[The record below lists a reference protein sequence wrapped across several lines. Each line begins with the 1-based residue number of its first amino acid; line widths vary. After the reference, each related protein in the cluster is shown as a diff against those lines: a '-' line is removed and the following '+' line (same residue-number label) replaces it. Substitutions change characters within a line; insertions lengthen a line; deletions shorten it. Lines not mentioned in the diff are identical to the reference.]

1 MPGSFS
7 EEKYGVKKKLCQK
20 RKISNMGTIFSQ
32 ILIIKRQNIAPYKA
46 CILYKKYKIFYKEM

>member
-7 EEKYGVKKKLCQK
+7 EEKYDVKKKLCQK

-32 ILIIKRQNIAPYKA
+32 ILIIKRQNIVPFKT
-46 CILYKKYKIFYKEM
+46 CILYKKYKFFYKEM